1 MNEVPPREG
10 GTRDS
15 GVPPREPAPREN
27 PAPASEDPPRERI
40 ARAPEDVAREREAA
54 AAAEPGARERPLE
67 PAAVRLPTPD
77 DVATQAGAAESE
89 DDPDLH
95 ERELPEEP
103 PARRHRV
110 KAGFG
115 IAALAV
121 LGFATGLFVFNN
133 LIMPRFIHVNAEV
146 KVPDLANLTIEQA
159 ERQISALHLQLSRAG
174 ERFDPS
180 VPSGFILSQDPP
192 EGTPV
197 RGRRRVM
204 VVVSLGEEF
213 SSVPALFGES
223 MRGARLLLERAGL
236 RAGGLTHAPSEEV
249 GEGLIV
255 ASDPPAESVLP
266 RATAVSLLVS
276 NGAGREEYVMPELL
290 GREITAV
297 RRQLEA
303 IGFRVEIPAGAPG
316 VGGIVFQNPAPG
328 SRIRRDATIT
338 LQAMGRLIR

>member
-1 MNEVPPREG
+1 MIEDSPRDP

-15 GVPPREPAPREN
+15 GDAPREI
-27 PAPASEDPPRERI
+27 PAPASDPPRERI
-40 ARAPEDVAREREAA
+40 ARAPEDVARERAA
-54 AAAEPGARERPLE
+54 AAASKSTRDQPLE
-67 PAAVRLPTPD
+67 PAALDLRAPD
-77 DVATQAGAAESE
+77 GAEVPPREAEDE
-89 DDPDLH
+89 DALDPH
-95 ERELPEEP
+95 HRVLPEEP
-103 PARRHRV
+103 PAQRHRL

-115 IAALAV
+115 IAVLAV
-121 LGFATGLFVFNN
+121 VGFGTGLFVFNN

-146 KVPDLANLTIEQA
+146 KVPDLTNLTIEQA
-159 ERQISALHLQLSRAG
+159 EKQVSALHLQLSRAG

-180 VPSGFILSQDPP
+180 VPSGFILTQDPP

-204 VVVSLGEEF
+204 VMVSLGEEF

-223 MRGARLLLERAGL
+223 MRGARLLIDRAGL
-236 RAGGLTHAPSEEV
+236 RAGGITRAPSEEV

-266 RATAVSLLVS
+266 RDTPVSLLVS
-276 NGAGREEYVMPELL
+276 SGAGREEYVMPELL
-290 GREITAV
+290 GREISAV

-303 IGFRVEIPAGAPG
+303 IGCRVLVPPGAAS
-316 VGGIVFQNPAPG
+316 VGGIVFQNPPPG
-328 SRIRRDATIT
+328 SRITRDATIT

>member
-1 MNEVPPREG
+1 MNEDPPREG
-10 GTRDS
+10 GTRESGDPLRDPDARDS
-15 GVPPREPAPREN
+15 EV
-27 PAPASEDPPRERI
+27 PPRERI
-40 ARAPEDVAREREAA
+40 ARAPEDVAREREAS
-54 AAAEPGARERPLE
+54 AAAEPGARGRPLE

-77 DVATQAGAAESE
+77 DAATLTPAAEAE
-89 DDPDLH
+89 DALDPHD
-95 ERELPEEP
+95 RELPEEP

-110 KAGFG
+110 RAAFG
-115 IAALAV
+115 IAALAIV
-121 LGFATGLFVFNN
+121 GFATGLFVFNN
-133 LIMPRFIHVNAEV
+133 LVMPRFIHLNAEV
-146 KVPDLANLTIEQA
+146 KIPDLANLTIEQA
-159 ERQISALHLQLSRAG
+159 EKQVSALHLQLSRAG

-213 SSVPALFGES
+213 SSVPELFGES
-223 MRGARLLLERAGL
+223 MRGAHLLLDRAGL
-236 RAGGLTHAPSEEV
+236 RPGGLTHAPSEEV

-255 ASDPPAESVLP
+255 ASDPPTESVLP
-266 RATAVSLLVS
+266 RATPVSLLVS
-276 NGAGREEYVMPELL
+276 SGAGREDYVMPELL
-290 GREITAV
+290 GREITGV

-303 IGFRVEIPAGAPG
+303 IGFRVEIPAGGPG